1 MAVRKITF
9 IILLL
14 LLCNFSVFAREDQIY
29 ILLNAPLIKDAEV
42 NTPVTNYPGD
52 DTLPRNWRI
61 CSDPFKNKEEGTR
74 PTRDGLD
81 TLNIS
86 GSGSFSTGQFEKM
99 REALGDRKVIIVDL
113 RQEFH
118 GILNNMCIGWENIRN
133 NPNAGKTQEEIL
145 LQEKELL
152 DKVKEEKG
160 VTINNMI
167 KKTDASGTVTREFI
181 KIPVHVESVMTEE
194 ELVTGYN
201 YGYYRITVTDGYR
214 PDDKQVDNFIT
225 FYKNLS
231 PDTWLHFH
239 CKAGRGRTT
248 TFMTMYDMMRNYDK
262 AGGDDI
268 IKRQWLLGG
277 AKLSEKPVDEAEKDR
292 WDFIVKFYDYCRQN
306 GPDYKILWSEWIMSA
321 SGKN

>member
-1 MAVRKITF
+1 MLVRKISF
-9 IILLL
+9 IIFLL
-14 LLCNFSVFAREDQIY
+14 LLCNFIGFAQEDQVY
-29 ILLNAPLIKDAEV
+29 VLLNAPLIKDLDI
-42 NTPVTNYPGD
+42 NTPVTNFPGD
-52 DTLPRNWRI
+52 NTLPRNWRI
-61 CSDPFKNKEEGTR
+61 CSDPFKNKEEGTL

-152 DKVKEEKG
+152 DKVKEEKE

-262 AGGDDI
+262 AGRDDI
-268 IKRQWLLGG
+268 IKRQ
-277 AKLSEKPVDEAEKDR
+277 
-292 WDFIVKFYDYCRQN
+292 
-306 GPDYKILWSEWIMSA
+306 
-321 SGKN
+321 